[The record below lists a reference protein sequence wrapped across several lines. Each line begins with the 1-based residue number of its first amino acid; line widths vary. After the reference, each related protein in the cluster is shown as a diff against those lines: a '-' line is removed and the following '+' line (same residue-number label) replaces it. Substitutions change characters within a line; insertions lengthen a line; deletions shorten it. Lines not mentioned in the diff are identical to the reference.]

1 MGEGGGGEKAGGGG
15 KAGSC
20 NNVNINNFL
29 NKKQQGKN
37 SIFLNGEMQYIE
49 VWNVLSLQAHV
60 YLQLIKAASIVPGLL
75 PYVVLLL
82 NRPFSNCLFLEY
94 TL

>member
-1 MGEGGGGEKAGGGG
+1 MKIIQTYSFQNKKEVGGGGWRWGKSGGGG

-49 VWNVLSLQAHV
+49 V
-60 YLQLIKAASIVPGLL
+60 
-75 PYVVLLL
+75 
-82 NRPFSNCLFLEY
+82 
-94 TL
+94 